1 MLFRS
6 KSYEKCKDAIRAGS
20 VVVVR
25 GQLEG
30 NEQGAKVLAS
40 HVESLEAASQE
51 RIRSVKTVVF
61 RLDPYST
68 SRDQLENLKKLC
80 TKSKGNCKGVI
91 EYVAPDGVRARFQ
104 FPDDLTF
111 SADYGFIQEV
121 KEIFGR
127 DVLGFL

>member
-1 MLFRS
+1 V
-6 KSYEKCKDAIRAGS
+6 RAGN

-25 GQLEG
+25 GQVEG

-40 HVESLEAASQE
+40 QVESLEAASME
-51 RIRSVKTVVF
+51 KIRAIRTVIF
-61 RLDPYST
+61 RLDPYNT
-68 SRDQLENLKKLC
+68 SRTQLEDLKKLC
-80 TKSKGNCKGVI
+80 LKSKGGCKGVI

-104 FPDDLTF
+104 FPDELTF

-127 DVLGFL
+127 DVLGFV